1 MLNLS
6 AISHFISES
15 SLITY
20 VVLFWLSVYFI
31 LSFTILFARL
41 TSLSVWSAKER
52 GALEFLLMGN
62 KDISETD
69 SILKKCPSL
78 DKNHLEMFKNTAE
91 KRSTAG
97 LTWLSI
103 IASTSPF
110 IGLFGTVVS
119 ILETFGG
126 LGTQNSLSVIA
137 PKISEALVATG
148 CGILVAIPAYSFH
161 LIIKRKAFELIQVI
175 DNEIKVLTKG

>member
-1 MLNLS
+1 MINLS
-6 AISHFISES
+6 AIAHFFSES

-20 VVLFWLSVYFI
+20 IVLAWLSIYFI

-41 TSLSVWSAKER
+41 TSLSVWTAKEKSS
-52 GALEFLLMGN
+52 LEYLLMGN
-62 KDISETD
+62 NDISETE
-69 SILKKCPSL
+69 SILKKCPTL
-78 DKNHLEMFKNTAE
+78 EKNHLDMYKNTAE
-91 KRSTAG
+91 KRATSG

-126 LGTQNSLSVIA
+126 LGTQNSLSIIA

-161 LIIKRKAFELIQVI
+161 LIIKRKAFELMQLI
-175 DNEIKVLTKG
+175 DNEIKVLTKA

>member
-1 MLNLS
+1 MNFS
-6 AISHFISES
+6 AITTFISES

-20 VVLFWLSVYFI
+20 VVLFWLSLYFI

-52 GALEFLLMGN
+52 ASLESLLVGE
-62 KDISETD
+62 KDIEDTD
-69 SILKKCPSL
+69 SVLKKCPSK
-78 DKNHLEMFKNTAE
+78 DINHLEMFKNMAE
-91 KRSTAG
+91 KRSTTG

-175 DNEIKVLTKG
+175 DNEIKVITKKA